1 MFIET
6 LRSASVARIITLSFA
21 VMLTVGLIFVVTDTL
36 VGHEADEELVS
47 QKDAALEIL
56 CELPDDQKKHISWGY
71 VGAYRTSP
79 GKTNSRIAFWQDDY
93 DRFLSKAPDAAIVD
107 FATIFTNEN
116 VVAVVRQLI
125 EGKKSVA
132 DLSDAI
138 GISEDDV
145 EEAVKLLIDSQLAAQ
160 TEDNRI
166 EPKNDVG
173 SFFLNFVSMTT
184 VHLGHI
190 KTKDK

>member
-1 MFIET
+1 M
-6 LRSASVARIITLSFA
+6 
-21 VMLTVGLIFVVTDTL
+21 
-36 VGHEADEELVS
+36 
-47 QKDAALEIL
+47 
-56 CELPDDQKKHISWGY
+56 GY

-93 DRFLSKAPDAAIVD
+93 DRFLSKAPDTAIVD

-116 VVAVVRQLI
+116 VVAVVRQLVG
-125 EGKKSVA
+125 GKKSIV
-132 DLSDAI
+132 DLSEAI
-138 GISEDDV
+138 GISED
-145 EEAVKLLIDSQLAAQ
+145 EIREAVKLLIDSQLASW

-190 KTKDK
+190 KSEER

>member
-1 MFIET
+1 MFIAT
-6 LRSASVARIITLSFA
+6 LRRWRIARFITLSFA
-21 VMLTVGLIFVVTDTL
+21 VTLTLGLIFVVTNTL

-47 QKDAALEIL
+47 QKNAALKIL
-56 CELPDDQKKHISWGY
+56 CKIPDDQRKHISWGY

-107 FATIFTNEN
+107 FATIFTDEN
-116 VVAVVRQLI
+116 VVAVVRQLVA
-125 EGKKSVA
+125 GKKSVA

-145 EEAVKLLIDSQLAAQ
+145 EEAIKLLIDSQLAAR

-184 VHLGHI
+184 VHLEHI
-190 KTKDK
+190 KSEDK

>member
-6 LRSASVARIITLSFA
+6 LRRVRFAHKITLFFA
-21 VMLTVGLIFVVTDTL
+21 VTLTIGLLFVATNTL
-36 VGHEADEELVS
+36 VGDEADEELVS
-47 QKDAALEIL
+47 DKNAALKKL

-71 VGAYRTSP
+71 VGAYRTSSN
-79 GKTNSRIAFWQDDY
+79 KTNSRIAFWQDDY

-116 VVAVVRQLI
+116 VVAVVRQLV

-132 DLSDAI
+132 ELSEVI
-138 GISEDDV
+138 GITEDEI
-145 EEAVKLLIDSQLAAQ
+145 EEAIKSLIDSQLAAR
-160 TEDNRI
+160 TDDNRI

-190 KTKDK
+190 KSEDR

>member
-1 MFIET
+1 MLIKT
-6 LRSASVARIITLSFA
+6 LIRGHFARYITLFFA
-21 VMLTVGLIFVVTDTL
+21 VTLTIGLIFVVTNTL

-47 QKDAALEIL
+47 QKDAALEVL

-79 GKTNSRIAFWQDDY
+79 GRTNSRIAFWQDDY

-107 FATIFTNEN
+107 FATIFTNKN
-116 VVAVVRQLI
+116 VVAVVRQLV
-125 EGKKSVA
+125 EGKKSIA
-132 DLSDAI
+132 DLSEVI
-138 GISEDDV
+138 GVSEGEI
-145 EEAVKLLIDSQLAAQ
+145 EEAVKALIDSQLAAR

-190 KTKDK
+190 KSEDR